1 MDKINEK
8 KVSQF
13 LNYAYHYKF
22 NNPSSDWGN
31 FFNSQYK
38 NNTSLT
44 NLEYFAEQQFS
55 SSALKFL
62 IPKIARLFD
71 YYDIDGM
78 IVFLECSDFD
88 LSEIQDEIKY
98 RVKQSKKDKNLHTI
112 EQLIKLLIELEE

>member
-22 NNPSSDWGN
+22 NNPSSDWGD

-62 IPKIARLFD
+62 IPKLARLFD
-71 YYDIDGM
+71 
-78 IVFLECSDFD
+78 
-88 LSEIQDEIKY
+88 
-98 RVKQSKKDKNLHTI
+98 
-112 EQLIKLLIELEE
+112 